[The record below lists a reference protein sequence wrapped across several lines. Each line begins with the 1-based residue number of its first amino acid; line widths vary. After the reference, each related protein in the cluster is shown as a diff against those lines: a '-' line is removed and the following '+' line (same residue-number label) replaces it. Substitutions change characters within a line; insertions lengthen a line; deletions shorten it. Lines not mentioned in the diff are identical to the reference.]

1 MVNGEKEVKLHSVIV
16 HETESGYAQC
26 FAEDAY
32 SKEMGDINLHEIVF
46 SQAVKE
52 AFNDSKLFEKIKDEI
67 RFVNVRSV

>member
-1 MVNGEKEVKLHSVIV
+1 
-16 HETESGYAQC
+16 
-26 FAEDAY
+26 
-32 SKEMGDINLHEIVF
+32 MGDINLHEIVF